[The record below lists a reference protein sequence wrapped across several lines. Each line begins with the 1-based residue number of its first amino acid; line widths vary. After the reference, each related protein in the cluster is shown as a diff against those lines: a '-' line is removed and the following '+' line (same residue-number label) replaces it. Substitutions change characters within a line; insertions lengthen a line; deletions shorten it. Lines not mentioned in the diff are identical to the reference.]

1 MIQRRIGRKGR
12 GGWRQRLAAIAA
24 LAVTGGGI
32 VAPTLVSPADAAL
45 NDDKDTIAVLFSYP
59 WNDIAEQCETTLG
72 PDGYGYVQTSPP
84 QEHIQGSQW
93 WTYYQPVS
101 YDLNSRLGT
110 EAEFKSMIDRCN
122 AAGVKVIADA
132 VVNHMSGSPDGGVGF
147 AGTEFTYFD
156 YPGLY
161 DESDFNNYTGP
172 GGPAEPC
179 DRNIE
184 DYTNRWQVQTCRL
197 V

>member
-101 YDLNSRLGT
+101 
-110 EAEFKSMIDRCN
+110 
-122 AAGVKVIADA
+122 
-132 VVNHMSGSPDGGVGF
+132 
-147 AGTEFTYFD
+147 
-156 YPGLY
+156 
-161 DESDFNNYTGP
+161 
-172 GGPAEPC
+172 
-179 DRNIE
+179 
-184 DYTNRWQVQTCRL
+184 
-197 V
+197 